1 MKILIEAG
9 FTLSDQDRTSIRE
22 KVQSLQRFE
31 SRISEVT
38 VFFKEDDGTK
48 EKGILAHIR
57 IRVPGKDIFVADSE
71 TGAMVAFGKAFET
84 AKRQVKKRREK
95 LNEHQS
101 EVREINEIV
110 NNTY

>member
-1 MKILIEAG
+1 MKIIIEAG
-9 FTLSDQDRTSIRE
+9 FKLSE
-22 KVQSLQRFE
+22 KDEKAIQEKLKSLQRFE
-31 SRISEVT
+31 SRMSEIT

-48 EKGILAHIR
+48 EKGILAQIR

-84 AKRQVKKRREK
+84 AKRQVKKRRER
-95 LNEHQS
+95 LNDHQS
-101 EVREINEIV
+101 EVRDINEIV

>member
-9 FTLSDQDRTSIRE
+9 FKLSAKDESSIKE
-22 KVQSLQRFE
+22 KLQSLQKFE
-31 SRISEVT
+31 SRMSEIT

-48 EKGILAHIR
+48 EKGILAQIL

-71 TGAMVAFGKAFET
+71 TSAMVAFGKAFEA